1 MLDGAPN
8 EDPFSILSAS
18 IEHPLEVKGRRV
30 ERSHIV
36 ESLEDAAEPL
46 QVGGFKKNRH
56 TLLYVDFFI
65 NVKLLSS

>member
-46 QVGGFKKNRH
+46 QVGGLKKIGILFCMSIFYKR
-56 TLLYVDFFI
+56 
-65 NVKLLSS
+65 